1 MQPIVACCLALA
13 GCRRGTHEPAL
24 LGLLFMAFELT
35 EQIEKHLAGDQI
47 VWLTTVT
54 PSARPTPRPVWFVWD
69 GTDVIIYSLPDG
81 AKIKHIAANDQVSLH
96 FNCTPGGG
104 DVVVIAGRAEVLTAA
119 PPPSEVPGMLDKY
132 RDRIAEMGYTQEWY
146 DSYNTA
152 IRVTPQRA
160 WTIPA

>member
-1 MQPIVACCLALA
+1 
-13 GCRRGTHEPAL
+13 
-24 LGLLFMAFELT
+24 MAFELT
-35 EQIEKHLAGDQI
+35 GQVEGHLADDQI

-54 PSARPTPRPVWFVWD
+54 PSGRPAPRPVWFVWD
-69 GTDVIIYSLPDG
+69 GSAVIIYSLPDG
-81 AKIKHIAANDQVSLH
+81 AKIKHIVANDQVSLH

-104 DVVVIAGRAEVLTAA
+104 DVVVISGRAEVLAAA
-119 PPPSEVPGMLDKY
+119 PLPSEVPGMLDKY
-132 RDRIAEMGYTQEWY
+132 RDAIATMGYTQEWY

>member
-1 MQPIVACCLALA
+1 
-13 GCRRGTHEPAL
+13 
-24 LGLLFMAFELT
+24 MAFELT
-35 EQIEKHLAGDQI
+35 GQVEGHLVGDQI

-54 PSARPTPRPVWFVWD
+54 PSGRPAPRPVWFMWD
-69 GTDVIIYSLPDG
+69 GSTVVIYSLPDG
-81 AKIKHIAANDQVSLH
+81 AKLRHIAANEHVSLH

-104 DVVVIAGRAEVLTAA
+104 DVVVISGRAEVLTAA

-132 RDRIAEMGYTQEWY
+132 RDAVASMGYTQEWY

-152 IRVTPQRA
+152 IRVIPERA